1 MGQLS
6 QNNEPFMEMAN
17 TYEQYQRHSVN
28 RLRAIAKK
36 AVQKLSKKSDAVVIQ

>member
-6 QNNEPFMEMAN
+6 QKTA
-17 TYEQYQRHSVN
+17 EQYQRHSGN

-36 AVQKLSKKSDAVVIQ
+36 AVQKLSEKSDAVVIQ